1 MGSLRAF
8 YIFFLFFLIPIFSK
22 SLDVQIETPHA
33 ILINAKTGKI
43 LYEKRAKD
51 SIYPASTTKIA
62 TALMV
67 LKEKENQLEEFVTTS
82 EFALRKVS
90 EETKKMKGD
99 LLPAYILE
107 YDGTK
112 MDLIR
117 NERVSYKELLYGLM
131 LASAN
136 DAANVLAESISGNI
150 DKFVDELNVLVA
162 SLGCLNTN
170 FKNPHGL
177 FHPDHK
183 TCAYDMAMIAKEVMK
198 YPAFQEIVKTE
209 SYPRSRVLNKGDNLI
224 QQTNGLIRKENPNY
238 YPLASGIKTGYVR
251 MAKYNLV
258 ASASNTER
266 DLIAVLH
273 KSPTSKKRYEDA
285 KTLFEAAFCEES
297 IERTLFAA
305 RDTYF
310 EKAIPKANR
319 LLKAFIFDDIS
330 LKYFPSEEEELISEF
345 EWHNSELPIKKGDVV
360 GVLNIY
366 SKLDQRLIM
375 EKPFFAK
382 EKVRKKIVYLI
393 FDQIKSKFFWI
404 LLFLT
409 LFGVTYLFFLK
420 TYKVQ

>member
-1 MGSLRAF
+1 MGSLQTF

-51 SIYPASTTKIA
+51 AIYPASTTKIA

-67 LKEKENQLEEFVTTS
+67 IKHKENQLEEYVTTS

-90 EETKKMKGD
+90 EETKKLKGD

-107 YDGTK
+107 YDGAK

-117 NERVSYKELLYGLM
+117 NEKVTYKELLYGLM

-136 DAANVLAESISGNI
+136 DAANVLAEAVSGNI
-150 DKFVDELNVLVA
+150 DKFVNELNGLLR
-162 SLGCLNTN
+162 SIGCIKTN

-183 TCAYDMAMIAKEVMK
+183 TCAYDMAVIAREVMK
-198 YPAFQEIVKTE
+198 YPIIQEIVKTE
-209 SYPRSRVLNKGDNLI
+209 FYPRSRPLNKGDNQI
-224 QQTNGLIRKENPNY
+224 QQTNGLIRKDNSNY
-238 YPLASGIKTGYVR
+238 YPLANGIKTGYVS

-258 ASASNTER
+258 ASAKNTER

-273 KSPTSKKRYEDA
+273 KSPTSNKRYEDA

-297 IERTLFAA
+297 VERTLFAA
-305 RDTYF
+305 SDTYF

-319 LLKAFIFDDIS
+319 MLKAEISDDVCF
-330 LKYFPSEEEELISEF
+330 KYFPSEEEELVSDF
-345 EWHNSELPIKKGDVV
+345 EWRDLKLPIKKGEVV
-360 GVLNIY
+360 GVLNIR
-366 SKLDQRLIM
+366 SKLDQRLIL
-375 EKPFFAK
+375 EKPFYAS
-382 EKVRKKIVYLI
+382 EKVRKKIAYIIL
-393 FDQIKSKFFWI
+393 DEAKANFFKI
-404 LLFLT
+404 
-409 LFGVTYLFFLK
+409 LFFLILLGVAYLVFSK
-420 TYKVQ
+420 GYKVQ